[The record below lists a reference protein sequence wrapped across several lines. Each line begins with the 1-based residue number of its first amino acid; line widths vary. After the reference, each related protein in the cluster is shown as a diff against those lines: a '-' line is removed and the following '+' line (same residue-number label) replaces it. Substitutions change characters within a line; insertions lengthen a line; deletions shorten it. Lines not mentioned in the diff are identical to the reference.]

1 MWPLSAFWA
10 GILRD
15 KNSLRIPKNSFP
27 KNHKHLTGEEGL
39 HLNGAGKYL
48 FPYLV
53 VSIGCWRG
61 RYDAR
66 FLLLMPSLCLQY
78 LSESDQRGQFTE
90 NHTNDLQLE
99 KECWKRMLKERR
111 HWQLTI
117 KTKTKIKNN
126 HPENTNFQKPFFPS
140 YNQQFISFCPGQGH
154 EEQVLGR
161 DLTLL
166 PAHQGI
172 QDHGLFPGDTDIP
185 YTCIKANQCW
195 PVDQVQGTCCY
206 QGL

>member
-1 MWPLSAFWA
+1 MFSEMASTSKKARQPRLLNVVKCGQWTTTIQITYRWPLPLVPAAKPQLLRTLFHISSDKKPEFQ
-10 GILRD
+10 GIFRMCGCCQPFGQEYWGI
-15 KNSLRIPKNSFP
+15 RIPKNSFP

-39 HLNGAGKYL
+39 HLNGVGKYL

-53 VSIGCWRG
+53 ISVGCWRG

-99 KECWKRMLKERR
+99 KECWKRMLKESR

-117 KTKTKIKNN
+117 KNKKQPSRKHKLSKT
-126 HPENTNFQKPFFPS
+126 FFP
-140 YNQQFISFCPGQGH
+140 
-154 EEQVLGR
+154 
-161 DLTLL
+161 LL
-166 PAHQGI
+166 
-172 QDHGLFPGDTDIP
+172 
-185 YTCIKANQCW
+185 
-195 PVDQVQGTCCY
+195 
-206 QGL
+206 